1 MNRDDVV
8 EELGRAAADFRALV
22 LTASDDDL
30 GRRSDGTHWTNR
42 QLLFH
47 MLFGYQVVFVLRPLV
62 WFFAH
67 APRVLSRGFATSLN
81 AMTRPFHVV
90 NYLGS
95 LGGGRLL
102 GRHGM
107 AWVFDRITA
116 RLQASV
122 RRADDRALARGM
134 HFPTVFFSGHRGL
147 ASRSRL
153 HSRHTATLRRSHS
166 GADSPGV
173 SSCASRRPVL
183 ACG

>member
-8 EELGRAAADFRALV
+8 EELDRAAADFRTLV
-22 LTASDDDL
+22 LSASDADL
-30 GRRSDGTHWTNR
+30 RRRSDGTRWTNR

-67 APRVLSRGFATSLN
+67 SPRVLSSGFARCLN

-102 GRHGM
+102 GRRGM
-107 AWVFDRITA
+107 VCVFDRITGW
-116 RLQASV
+116 LQASV
-122 RRADDRALARGM
+122 RRADDRALGRGM
-134 HFPTVFFSGHRGL
+134 HFPTGWDPYFTDYMTFLDVYHYGTQHYDHHRAQL
-147 ASRSRL
+147 
-153 HSRHTATLRRSHS
+153 TLPAVQA
-166 GADSPGV
+166 G
-173 SSCASRRPVL
+173 
-183 ACG
+183 

>member
-8 EELGRAAADFRALV
+8 DELARAAADFRTLV
-22 LTASDDDL
+22 LSASDADL
-30 GRRSDGTHWTNR
+30 ARRSDGTRWSNR

-67 APRVLSRGFATSLN
+67 SPRALSRGFARCLN

-102 GRHGM
+102 GRRGM
-107 AWVFDRITA
+107 VWVFDRITA

-134 HFPTVFFSGHRGL
+134 HFPAGWDPYFTDYMTFLDVYHYGTQHYDHHRAQL
-147 ASRSRL
+147 
-153 HSRHTATLRRSHS
+153 TLDTLPR
-166 GADSPGV
+166 PG
-173 SSCASRRPVL
+173 
-183 ACG
+183 